1 MLQVL
6 QLQCSKMESNLKKR
20 KADGVGLSPRWYIS
34 CCSLSQPARSTIA
47 PLDWNL
53 SNPPH
58 HSEQGKSSKTKSD
71 QSDTPVPQISLTYPS
86 KCTIGWGPLRVVN
99 LDFLTLA
106 LILSPPSEPPFRLFY
121 TFVTFWPFSPQ
132 AKIIL
137 QRIWV
142 PQYAQKVQNC
152 QLWEFLEWETTVCF
166 WTFKNINQ

>member
-6 QLQCSKMESNLKKR
+6 QLQCSKMESNLKKGR
-20 KADGVGLSPRWYIS
+20 QMVLASLPGDIFPAALCRSRPDLQLPHLIGICPIHHITPNKESRQKQKVTKAIPPSPRY
-34 CCSLSQPARSTIA
+34 LY
-47 PLDWNL
+47 
-53 SNPPH
+53 
-58 HSEQGKSSKTKSD
+58 
-71 QSDTPVPQISLTYPS
+71 TYPC
-86 KCTIGWGPLRVVN
+86 KCTICWGPLRVVN

-142 PQYAQKVQNC
+142 PQYAQSAKLSALGVPWMRNNR
-152 QLWEFLEWETTVCF
+152 LILDV
-166 WTFKNINQ
+166 